1 MCKFY
6 KAKLEALLSP
16 GEVLEFSSL
25 ITSATIHISTSKQIS
40 NSSRSSDSSD
50 SDSLFNLRP
59 SSPDSVQPF
68 SPEIFTARVAG
79 GGGVRV
85 RGGGRAWP
93 QAARVCQRGHVWLGG
108 MHGGGRARPGGVCG
122 RRGCMHATHAP
133 LGLILRDTV
142 GQWAGGTHPT
152 GIHSCKILK
161 CLVLGYRKVLCY
173 ENLLDDLQRQVSI
186 VQVLENAGESSVRTG

>member
-68 SPEIFTARVAG
+68 SPEIFTARVSG
-79 GGGVRV
+79 
-85 RGGGRAWP
+85 GGGRACPGRGACVAAGGACVPKGACVAGGHAWRGACMSRGRVWP
-93 QAARVCQRGHVWLGG
+93 QGVHACHTRPPGPDTTRY
-108 MHGGGRARPGGVCG
+108 GRSMSG
-122 RRGCMHATHAP
+122 RYASYWNTF
-133 LGLILRDTV
+133 L
-142 GQWAGGTHPT
+142 
-152 GIHSCKILK
+152 
-161 CLVLGYRKVLCY
+161 
-173 ENLLDDLQRQVSI
+173 
-186 VQVLENAGESSVRTG
+186 